1 MKSLSFCARTNLYT
15 ARGNL
20 RMILRNQ
27 FGRTGHASTRAIFGA
42 YALSKATQAE
52 ADRIL
57 HKLLEYGVN
66 HIDTAPMYGNAE
78 KCIGSWMERHRDDF
92 FLATKCRKRT
102 YKEAWEDLRR
112 CLSRLRVDCIDLW
125 QLHGL
130 TNPAGWEKAMGPE
143 GALEAFIEA
152 RDKGLVRF
160 LGVTG
165 HGNNVPAMHRR
176 SLERFDFDTVLLP
189 YNYLLMQNPRYAADF
204 NELVGLCRKRNV
216 AVQTIKSIA
225 RRPWGGRP
233 KTYNTYFYEPLETQ
247 EAIDKSVHWSLG
259 FSDSFLITVG
269 DMQLLPKVL
278 DAANRFE
285 KRPSDNEINALVDEF
300 DIQPIFQRA
309 PRRKG
314 PQTWGGQASRALE
327 GLIREGFFKRPKER
341 TLEQVVK
348 ALEAKGLWTEGKEDK
363 ITGFLARRVKR
374 GVLKKSKDSN
384 GQVYWTG

>member
-1 MKSLSFCARTNLYT
+1 
-15 ARGNL
+15 
-20 RMILRNQ
+20 MIPRNQ
-27 FGRTGHASTRAIFGA
+27 FGRTGHASTRIIFGG

-57 HKLLEYGVN
+57 SMLLKCGVN

-78 KCIGSWMERHRDDF
+78 KCIGSWMKQHRDDF
-92 FLATKCRKRT
+92 FLATKSRKRT
-102 YKEAWEDLRR
+102 YKEAWEDLQRS
-112 CLSRLRVDCIDLW
+112 LSRLRVDCIDLW

-130 TNPAGWEKAMGPE
+130 TNPVGWERVMGSG

-165 HGNNVPAMHRR
+165 HGNSVPAMHKR

-189 YNYLLMQNPRYAADF
+189 YNYLLMRNPRYAADF
-204 NELVGLCRKRNV
+204 DELVGLCRKRNV

-225 RRPWGGRP
+225 RRPWSSRP

-247 EAIDKSVHWSLG
+247 DAIDKSVQWSLG
-259 FSDSFLITVG
+259 FPDSFLITAG
-269 DMQLLPKVL
+269 DMQLLPKML

-285 KRPSDNEINALVDEF
+285 KRPSDMEMNGVVDEF
-300 DIQPIFQRA
+300 DMQPIFQRA
-309 PRRKG
+309 AQRKG
-314 PQTWGGQASRALE
+314 PQTWGGQVCQALE
-327 GLIREGFFKRPKER
+327 GLIREGFFKHPNKR
-341 TLEQVVK
+341 TLAHVVK
-348 ALEAKGLWTEGKEDK
+348 AFESKGLSTKGKEDK
-363 ITGFLARRVKR
+363 IANFLARRVKK

-384 GQVYWTG
+384 GRVYWTE

>member
-1 MKSLSFCARTNLYT
+1 
-15 ARGNL
+15 
-20 RMILRNQ
+20 MILRNQ
-27 FGRTGHASTRAIFGA
+27 FGRTGHASTRIIFGA

-57 HKLLEYGVN
+57 YMLLECGVN

-78 KCIGSWMERHRDDF
+78 KCIGSWMEQHRDDF
-92 FLATKCRKRT
+92 FLATKSRKRT
-102 YKEAWEDLRR
+102 YKGAWEDLRR
-112 CLSRLRVDCIDLW
+112 SLSRLRVDYIDLW

-130 TNPAGWEKAMGPE
+130 TNPAGWEKVMGPE

-165 HGNNVPAMHRR
+165 HGNKVPAMHKR

-216 AVQTIKSIA
+216 AVQTMKSIA
-225 RRPWGGRP
+225 RWPCGGRS

-247 EAIDKSVHWSLG
+247 DAIDKSVHWSLG
-259 FSDSFLITVG
+259 FPDSFLITAG
-269 DMQLLPKVL
+269 DMQLLPKML

-285 KRPSDNEINALVDEF
+285 KRPSDIEMSAMVDEF
-300 DIQPIFQRA
+300 DVQQIFPRVA
-309 PRRKG
+309 RRKG
-314 PQTWGGQASRALE
+314 PQTWGGQLYQALE
-327 GLIREGFFKRPKER
+327 GLIREGFFKHPNKR
-341 TLEQVVK
+341 TLEHVVK
-348 ALEAKGLWTEGKEDK
+348 ALEAKGLSTKDKEDN
-363 ITGFLARRVKR
+363 ITNSLARRVKK
-374 GVLKKSKDSN
+374 GVLKKSKVSN
-384 GQVYWTG
+384 GWVYWTE